1 MVRRPAW
8 PALGAFVLLAGCG
21 LTNQMHAVAW
31 TANLDPVPEPACIR
45 DRLATLPDIFRTE
58 VTERPGGAVVGVYL
72 KPAGQSDEQVRENK
86 AWIEAEM
93 KRSGVKN
100 YRDFADIH
108 IVLAPGRRGNFVMGY
123 RGWPKPG
130 DPREVAAR
138 EIVQRL
144 SDTCIPDLSARVQE
158 NHDAE
163 WVPYLFNI

>member
-8 PALGAFVLLAGCG
+8 PALGALVLLAGCG
-21 LTNQMHAVAW
+21 LTNQMHSVAW

-58 VTERPGGAVVGVYL
+58 VTERPGGTLFSVYL
-72 KPAGQSDEQVRENK
+72 KLAGQSDEQVRENK
-86 AWIEAEM
+86 ARIEAEM

-108 IVLAPGRRGNFVMGY
+108 ISLVPGRTSNFIMGY
-123 RGWPKPG
+123 IGWPKPG
-130 DPREVAAR
+130 DSREIAAR

-144 SDTCIPDLSARVQE
+144 SDTCIPNLSA
-158 NHDAE
+158 HA
-163 WVPYLFNI
+163 